1 MQVGDL
7 VKSHTAMG
15 CWYDGALGVVVEINK
30 KSAGSAVGVY
40 FAPKGRRWIQYQ
52 YLEVVNAAQGQN

>member
-7 VKSHTAMG
+7 VKSQTAFG

-30 KSAGSAVGVY
+30 KAVGSAVGVY
-40 FAPKGRRWIQYQ
+40 FAPKGKRWIQYQ
-52 YLEVVNAAQGQN
+52 YLEVVNASR

>member
-7 VKSHTAMG
+7 VKSQTALG

-30 KSAGSAVGVY
+30 KAVGSTVGVY
-40 FAPKGRRWIQYQ
+40 FAPKGKRWIQCQ
-52 YLEVVNAAQGQN
+52 HLEVVNASR